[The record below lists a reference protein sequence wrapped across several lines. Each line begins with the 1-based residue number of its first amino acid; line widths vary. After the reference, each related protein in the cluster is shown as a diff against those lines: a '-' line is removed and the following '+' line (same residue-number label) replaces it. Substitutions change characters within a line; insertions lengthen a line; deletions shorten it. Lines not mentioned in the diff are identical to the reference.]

1 MQKISWPELAKDAAP
16 SSLLHPCKKCLEKHE
31 KKLDLLVQRFAAVEP
46 QKLKSKLDDA
56 QKHLGG
62 SIDKIDDKIKDG
74 TSEDEADSNEEVL
87 LEHLAETMGDGVPA
101 LATAISVKRALRA
114 REGKRPKATC
124 ERAAERDTQRL
135 FQRSNLS
142 LPVQIENV
150 QHATA
155 DVSSSEITTFHVR
168 PQSWVQFLL
177 RECPDLLGGSPG
189 ECYSN
194 FECFW
199 KLYKMEH
206 PTHAIFSTHAQRLD
220 SVVPLCIHGDEG
232 RGLKKSNYLVMSMQ
246 SPLGSTPRPS
256 KRKCNCEASLRH
268 REDLPFADGQDP
280 SLSRTVKEFMDS
292 VWCNF
297 RGHSYLSRFLLYGL
311 GGVVSK
317 KHPEVPKTM
326 YRLLASDL
334 YELFHTG
341 IE

>member
-1 MQKISWPELAKDAAP
+1 
-16 SSLLHPCKKCLEKHE
+16 
-31 KKLDLLVQRFAAVEP
+31 
-46 QKLKSKLDDA
+46 
-56 QKHLGG
+56 
-62 SIDKIDDKIKDG
+62 
-74 TSEDEADSNEEVL
+74 
-87 LEHLAETMGDGVPA
+87 MGDGVPA

-124 ERAAERDTQRL
+124 ERAAERDTQ
-135 FQRSNLS
+135 
-142 LPVQIENV
+142 
-150 QHATA
+150 
-155 DVSSSEITTFHVR
+155 
-168 PQSWVQFLL
+168 
-177 RECPDLLGGSPG
+177 
-189 ECYSN
+189 
-194 FECFW
+194 
-199 KLYKMEH
+199 
-206 PTHAIFSTHAQRLD
+206 
-220 SVVPLCIHGDEG
+220 
-232 RGLKKSNYLVMSMQ
+232 
-246 SPLGSTPRPS
+246 PS

-341 IE
+341 IEVPGRGRVYGAVVALKGDMDWHKKCMNLTRLY